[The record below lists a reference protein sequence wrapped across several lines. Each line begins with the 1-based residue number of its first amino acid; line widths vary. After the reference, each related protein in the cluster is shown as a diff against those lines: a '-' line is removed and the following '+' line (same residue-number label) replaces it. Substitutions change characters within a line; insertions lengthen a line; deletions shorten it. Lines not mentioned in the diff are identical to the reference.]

1 MPSESQKHSSFGAN
15 QSLVDELYDKF
26 REDKNSVDPAWWDFF
41 ADYTPSDA
49 AATAVPA
56 PIEPKIEFLT
66 APAGMTTTPPVAPIP
81 SHSPAEA
88 TPAVQPGDRKSTR
101 LNSSH

>member
-15 QSLVDELYDKF
+15 QWLVDELYDKF

-49 AATAVPA
+49 AAAAA
-56 PIEPKIEFLT
+56 PT
-66 APAGMTTTPPVAPIP
+66 
-81 SHSPAEA
+81 PAEPMSSDRA
-88 TPAVQPGDRKSTR
+88 PGPDHS
-101 LNSSH
+101 